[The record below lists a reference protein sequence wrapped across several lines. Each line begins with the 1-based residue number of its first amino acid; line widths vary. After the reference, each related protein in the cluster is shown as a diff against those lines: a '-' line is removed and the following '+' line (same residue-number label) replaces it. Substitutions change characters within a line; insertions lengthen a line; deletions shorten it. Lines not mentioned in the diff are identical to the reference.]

1 MATVHLGL
9 LLGAAGFSRTVAIKR
24 LHDQYA
30 RDPEFVAMLLDE
42 ARLASTIR
50 HPNVVPTLDVV
61 ADASE
66 LLVVMDYVEGDSL
79 AHLTVPVSIALL
91 VLYVI
96 ATWYSL
102 QRHRQ
107 QHASTGDE
115 AQSGGWSFRFALVV
129 LGVATVATALVAE
142 VLVGSLEV
150 FAEKAGLSDFF
161 VAAVIVAIVGN
172 AAEHGGAVI
181 VA

>member
-1 MATVHLGL
+1 MREEPTNHRGRLVGRYLVHDAVAAGGMATAHLGL

-61 ADASE
+61 AEASE

-79 AHLTVPVSIALL
+79 AHLTKLTFTRNERIHPAFAASI
-91 VLYVI
+91 V
-96 ATWYSL
+96 
-102 QRHRQ
+102 
-107 QHASTGDE
+107 
-115 AQSGGWSFRFALVV
+115 
-129 LGVATVATALVAE
+129 
-142 VLVGSLEV
+142 
-150 FAEKAGLSDFF
+150 
-161 VAAVIVAIVGN
+161 
-172 AAEHGGAVI
+172 
-181 VA
+181 